1 MDEKRTEIPPF
12 YKIRQQFNDASIED
26 IKGAVGRQF
35 DQFRPGDN
43 IRQGQ
48 SVAVAVASRGTH
60 DLTPLVGVV
69 VEHLLLMG
77 LKPYIIPAM
86 GSHGGATGPGQ
97 AQVLAD
103 LGISEETMGVPIV
116 SNMDVVSLGHL
127 DSGAE
132 VFFAKDALDADH
144 VVVIN
149 RIKPHTAFRGEVES
163 GLCKIMAVGC
173 GKQKGASNMHKFN
186 LGNTIV
192 PAAQMIMEKAPI
204 LFGIAVT
211 ENATGGT
218 HSIRLARPEEFVDVD
233 REFLKEAWELFPRLP
248 VDDLDILVV
257 DEMGKDI
264 SGAGID
270 PNVIGFWRRE
280 GGPRKPDYRT
290 LIVLDLTPQ
299 SHGNAM
305 GIGMADLVTRRLMD
319 KLDLHATQMNALTS
333 KVLRSARLPISLE
346 NDRIAI
352 ETALDGVP
360 DPRRVRMARIKST
373 ASLETFWATDSV
385 LSELRSKEGITVDDD
400 PLPFDFNAE
409 GSLLPFPTH

>member
-1 MDEKRTEIPPF
+1 MKISPL
-12 YKIRQQFNDASIED
+12 YKIKQQFDAASIED
-26 IKGAVGRQF
+26 VKGVVGGQF
-35 DQFRPGDN
+35 EQFRAGDKTDPG
-43 IRQGQ
+43 QT
-48 SVAVAVASRGTH
+48 VAVAVASRGTH
-60 DLTPLVGVV
+60 DLPSLVATV
-69 VEHLLLMG
+69 VERLLAVG

-103 LGISEETMGVPIV
+103 LGISEETMGVPVV
-116 SNMDVVSLGHL
+116 SNMDVVSLGRL

-186 LGNTIV
+186 LANTVV
-192 PAAQMIMEKAPI
+192 PAAQLIMEKAPI

-218 HSIRLARPEEFVDVD
+218 HSIRLARPEEFVDAD
-233 REFLKEAWELFPRLP
+233 RELLKEAWTLFPRLP

-257 DEMGKDI
+257 DEMGKDV

-280 GGPRKPDYRT
+280 GGPREPDYRT

-299 SHGNAM
+299 SHGNAT

-346 NDRIAI
+346 NDRIAL

-360 DPRRVRMARIKST
+360 DPRRVRMARIKNT
-373 ASLETFWATDSV
+373 ASLETFWVTESV
-385 LSELRSKEGITVDDD
+385 LSELRSKQGITVDDD
-400 PLPFDFNAE
+400 PLQLDFNDE
-409 GSLLPFPTH
+409 GSLLPFPS

>member
-1 MDEKRTEIPPF
+1 MDEKRIEIPPF
-12 YKIRQQFNDASIED
+12 YKIRQQFNDTCIED
-26 IKGAVGRQF
+26 IKGVVGRQF

-43 IRQGQ
+43 IQQGQ

-60 DLTPLVGVV
+60 DLTLLVGVV
-69 VEHLLLMG
+69 VERLLSMG

-97 AQVLAD
+97 TQVLAD

-132 VFFAKDALDADH
+132 VLFAKDALDADH

-192 PAAQMIMEKAPI
+192 PAARMILEKASI
-204 LFGIAVT
+204 LCGIAVT
-211 ENATGGT
+211 ETATGGT

-233 REFLKEAWELFPRLP
+233 RELLKEAWTLFPRLP

-280 GGPRKPDYRT
+280 GGPREPDYRT

-299 SHGNAM
+299 SHGNAT

-346 NDRIAI
+346 NDRIVI

-360 DPRRVRMARIKST
+360 DPRLVRMARIQNT

-400 PLPFDFNAE
+400 PLQFDFNAE
-409 GSLLPFPTH
+409 GSLLPFPPH

>member
-1 MDEKRTEIPPF
+1 MKISPL
-12 YKIRQQFNDASIED
+12 YKIKQQFDAASIED
-26 IKGAVGRQF
+26 VKGVVGRQF
-35 DQFRPGDN
+35 EQFRAGDKTHP
-43 IRQGQ
+43 GQ

-60 DLTPLVGVV
+60 DLPSLVATV
-69 VEHLLLMG
+69 VERLLAVG

-103 LGISEETMGVPIV
+103 LGISEETMGVPVV
-116 SNMDVVSLGHL
+116 SNMDVVSLGRL

-192 PAAQMIMEKAPI
+192 PAARMILEKASI
-204 LFGIAVT
+204 LCGIAVT
-211 ENATGGT
+211 ETATGGT

-233 REFLKEAWELFPRLP
+233 RELLKEAWTLFPRLP

-280 GGPRKPDYRT
+280 GGPREPDYRT

-299 SHGNAM
+299 SHGNAT

-346 NDRIAI
+346 NDRIAL

-360 DPRRVRMARIKST
+360 DPRRVRMARIKNT
-373 ASLETFWATDSV
+373 ASLETFWVTESV
-385 LSELRSKEGITVDDD
+385 LSELRSKQGITVDDD
-400 PLPFDFNAE
+400 PLQLDFNDE
-409 GSLLPFPTH
+409 GSLLPFPS

>member
-1 MDEKRTEIPPF
+1 MDEKRIEIPPF
-12 YKIRQQFNDASIED
+12 YKIRQQFNDTCIED
-26 IKGAVGRQF
+26 IKGVVGRQF

-43 IRQGQ
+43 IQQGQ

-60 DLTPLVGVV
+60 DLTLLVGVV
-69 VEHLLLMG
+69 VERLLSMG

-97 AQVLAD
+97 TQVLAD

-132 VFFAKDALDADH
+132 VLFAKDALDADH

-186 LGNTIV
+186 LGTTIV
-192 PAAQMIMEKAPI
+192 PAARMILEKASI
-204 LFGIAVT
+204 LCGIAVT
-211 ENATGGT
+211 ETATGGT

-233 REFLKEAWELFPRLP
+233 RELLKEAWTLFPRLP

-280 GGPRKPDYRT
+280 GGPREPDYRT

-299 SHGNAM
+299 SHGNAT

-346 NDRIAI
+346 NDRIVI

-360 DPRRVRMARIKST
+360 DPRRVRMARIKNT

-400 PLPFDFNAE
+400 PLQFDFNAE
-409 GSLLPFPTH
+409 GSLLPFPPH

>member
-1 MDEKRTEIPPF
+1 MKISPL
-12 YKIRQQFNDASIED
+12 YKIKQQFDAASIED
-26 IKGAVGRQF
+26 VKGIVGRQF
-35 DQFRPGDN
+35 EQFRAGEKTRP
-43 IRQGQ
+43 GQ

-60 DLTPLVGVV
+60 DLTSLVATV
-69 VEHLLLMG
+69 VERLLAVG

-103 LGISEETMGVPIV
+103 LGISEETLGVPVV
-116 SNMDVVSLGHL
+116 SNMDVVSLGRL

-132 VFFAKDALDADH
+132 VFFAKDALEADH

-149 RIKPHTAFRGEVES
+149 RVKPHTLFRGEVES

-186 LGNTIV
+186 LANTIV

-218 HSIRLARPEEFVDVD
+218 HNIRLARPEEFVEVD
-233 REFLKEAWELFPRLP
+233 REFLKEAWELFPSVP

-257 DEMGKDI
+257 DEMGKDV

-280 GGPRKPDYRT
+280 GGPRKPDYRI
-290 LIVLDLTPQ
+290 LIVLDLTPK

-346 NDRIAI
+346 NDRVAI

-360 DPRRVRMARIKST
+360 DPRRVRMARIKNT
-373 ASLETFWATDSV
+373 ASLETFWVTDSV
-385 LSELRSKEGITVDDD
+385 LPELRSKEGITVDDD
-400 PLPFDFNAE
+400 PLQLDFNDE
-409 GSLLPFPTH
+409 GSLLPFSS

>member
-1 MDEKRTEIPPF
+1 MDEKRTETSPF
-12 YKIRQQFNDASIED
+12 YKIRQQFDEACIED
-26 IKGAVGRQF
+26 IKGVVGRQF
-35 DQFRPGDN
+35 DQFRPGDS
-43 IRQGQ
+43 IQQGQ

-60 DLTPLVGVV
+60 DLTLLVGAV
-69 VEHLLLMG
+69 VERLLSMG

-132 VFFAKDALDADH
+132 VLFAKDALDADH

-173 GKQKGASNMHKFN
+173 GRQKGASNMHKFN

-192 PAAQMIMEKAPI
+192 PAAQMILEKAPI
-204 LFGIAVT
+204 LCGIAVT
-211 ENATGGT
+211 ETATGGT

-233 REFLKEAWELFPRLP
+233 RELLKEAWTLFPRLP

-299 SHGNAM
+299 SHGNAT

-360 DPRRVRMARIKST
+360 DPRRVRMARIKNT

-385 LSELRSKEGITVDDD
+385 LSELRSKEGVTVDDD
-400 PLPFDFNAE
+400 PRQLDFNAD
-409 GSLLPFPTH
+409 GSLVPFPTH

>member
-1 MDEKRTEIPPF
+1 MKISPL
-12 YKIRQQFNDASIED
+12 YKIKQQFDAASIED
-26 IKGAVGRQF
+26 VKGIVGRQF
-35 DQFRPGDN
+35 EQFRAGEKTRP
-43 IRQGQ
+43 GQ

-60 DLTPLVGVV
+60 DLTSLVATV
-69 VEHLLLMG
+69 VERLLAVG

-103 LGISEETMGVPIV
+103 LGISEETLGVPVV
-116 SNMDVVSLGHL
+116 SNMDVVSLGRL

-132 VFFAKDALDADH
+132 VFFAKDALEADH

-149 RIKPHTAFRGEVES
+149 RVKPHTLFRGEVES

-186 LGNTIV
+186 LANTIV

-218 HSIRLARPEEFVDVD
+218 HNIRLARPEEFVEVD
-233 REFLKEAWELFPRLP
+233 REFLKEAWELFPSVP

-257 DEMGKDI
+257 DEMGKDV

-280 GGPRKPDYRT
+280 GGPRKPDYRI
-290 LIVLDLTPQ
+290 LIVLDLTPK

-346 NDRIAI
+346 NDRVAI

-360 DPRRVRMARIKST
+360 DPRRVRMARIKNT
-373 ASLETFWATDSV
+373 ASLETFWVTDSV
-385 LSELRSKEGITVDDD
+385 LPELRSKEGITVDDD
-400 PLPFDFNAE
+400 PLQLDFDDADIVNR
-409 GSLLPFPTH
+409 H

>member
-1 MDEKRTEIPPF
+1 MHISPL
-12 YKIRQQFNDASIED
+12 YKIKQQFDAASIED
-26 IKGAVGRQF
+26 VKGVVGRQF
-35 DQFRPGDN
+35 EQFRAGDKT
-43 IRQGQ
+43 RPGQ

-60 DLTPLVGVV
+60 DLTSLVATV
-69 VEHLLLMG
+69 VERLLAVG

-103 LGISEETMGVPIV
+103 LGISEETMAVPVV
-116 SNMDVVSLGHL
+116 SNMDVVSLGRL

-186 LGNTIV
+186 LANTIV
-192 PAAQMIMEKAPI
+192 PAARMIMEKAPI

-233 REFLKEAWELFPRLP
+233 REFLKEAWELFPRVP

-257 DEMGKDI
+257 DEMGKDV

-299 SHGNAM
+299 SHGNAT

-346 NDRIAI
+346 NDRIAL

-360 DPRRVRMARIKST
+360 DPQSVRMARIKNT
-373 ASLETFWATDSV
+373 ASLETFWVTESV

-400 PLPFDFNAE
+400 PLQLDFDDE
-409 GSLLPFPTH
+409 GSLLPFPS

>member
-1 MDEKRTEIPPF
+1 MHISPL
-12 YKIRQQFNDASIED
+12 YKIKQQFDAACIED
-26 IKGAVGRQF
+26 IKGVVGRQF
-35 DQFRPGDN
+35 DKFRPGDN
-43 IRQGQ
+43 IQQGQ

-60 DLTPLVGVV
+60 DLTLLVGVV
-69 VEHLLLMG
+69 VERLLSMG

-97 AQVLAD
+97 AQVLTD

-132 VFFAKDALDADH
+132 VLFAKDALDADH

-192 PAAQMIMEKAPI
+192 PAARMILEKASI
-204 LFGIAVT
+204 LCGIGVT
-211 ENATGGT
+211 ETATGGT
-218 HSIRLARPEEFVDVD
+218 HNIRLARPEEFVDVD
-233 REFLKEAWELFPRLP
+233 REFLKEAWTLFPRLP

-280 GGPRKPDYRT
+280 GGPREPDYRT
-290 LIVLDLTPQ
+290 LIVLDLTPK
-299 SHGNAM
+299 SHGNAT

-346 NDRIAI
+346 NDRIAL

-360 DPRRVRMARIKST
+360 DPRRVRMARIKNT
-373 ASLETFWATDSV
+373 ASLETFWVTDSV

-400 PLPFDFNAE
+400 PLQLDFNDE
-409 GSLLPFPTH
+409 GSLLPFPS

>member
-1 MDEKRTEIPPF
+1 MHISPL
-12 YKIRQQFNDASIED
+12 YKIKQQFDAASIED
-26 IKGAVGRQF
+26 VKGVVGRQF
-35 DQFRPGDN
+35 EQFRAGDKT
-43 IRQGQ
+43 RPGQ

-60 DLTPLVGVV
+60 DLTSLVATV
-69 VEHLLLMG
+69 VERLLAVG

-103 LGISEETMGVPIV
+103 LGISEETMAVPVV
-116 SNMDVVSLGHL
+116 SNMDVVSLGRL

-186 LGNTIV
+186 LANTIV
-192 PAAQMIMEKAPI
+192 PAARMIMEKAPI

-233 REFLKEAWELFPRLP
+233 REFLKEAWELFPRVP

-257 DEMGKDI
+257 DEMGKDV

-299 SHGNAM
+299 SHGNAT

-346 NDRIAI
+346 NDRIAL

-360 DPRRVRMARIKST
+360 DPQSVRMARIKNT
-373 ASLETFWATDSV
+373 ASLETFWVTESV

-400 PLPFDFNAE
+400 PLQLDFDDADIVNR
-409 GSLLPFPTH
+409 H

>member
-1 MDEKRTEIPPF
+1 MDKKRTETSPF
-12 YKIRQQFNDASIED
+12 YKIRQQFDEACIED
-26 IKGAVGRQF
+26 IKGVVGRQF
-35 DQFRPGDN
+35 DQFRPGDS
-43 IRQGQ
+43 IQQGQ

-60 DLTPLVGVV
+60 DLTLLVGAV
-69 VEHLLLMG
+69 VERLLSMG

-132 VFFAKDALDADH
+132 VLFAKDALDADH

-173 GKQKGASNMHKFN
+173 GRQKGASNMHKFN

-192 PAAQMIMEKAPI
+192 PAAQMILEKAPI
-204 LFGIAVT
+204 LCGIAVT
-211 ENATGGT
+211 ETATGGT

-233 REFLKEAWELFPRLP
+233 RELLKEAWTLFPRLP

-299 SHGNAM
+299 SHGNAT

-360 DPRRVRMARIKST
+360 DPRRVRMARIKNT

-385 LSELRSKEGITVDDD
+385 LSELRSKEGVTVDND
-400 PLPFDFNAE
+400 PRQLDFNAD
-409 GSLLPFPTH
+409 GSLVPFPTH

>member
-1 MDEKRTEIPPF
+1 MDEKRIEIPPF
-12 YKIRQQFNDASIED
+12 YKIRQQFDEACIED
-26 IKGAVGRQF
+26 IKGVVGRQF

-43 IRQGQ
+43 IQQGQ

-60 DLTPLVGVV
+60 DLTLLVGVV
-69 VEHLLLMG
+69 VERLLSMG

-97 AQVLAD
+97 TQVLAD

-132 VFFAKDALDADH
+132 VLFAKDALDADH

-186 LGNTIV
+186 LGTTIV
-192 PAAQMIMEKAPI
+192 PAARMILEKASI
-204 LFGIAVT
+204 LCGIAVT
-211 ENATGGT
+211 ETATGGT

-233 REFLKEAWELFPRLP
+233 RELLKEAWTLFPRLP

-299 SHGNAM
+299 SHGNAT

-346 NDRIAI
+346 NDRIVI

-360 DPRRVRMARIKST
+360 DPRRVRMGRIQNT

-400 PLPFDFNAE
+400 PLQFDFNAE
-409 GSLLPFPTH
+409 GSLLPFPPH

>member
-1 MDEKRTEIPPF
+1 MDEKRIEIPPF
-12 YKIRQQFNDASIED
+12 YKIRQQFDEACIED
-26 IKGAVGRQF
+26 IKGVVGRQF

-43 IRQGQ
+43 IQQGQ

-60 DLTPLVGVV
+60 DLTLLVGVV
-69 VEHLLLMG
+69 VERLLSMG

-97 AQVLAD
+97 TQVLAD

-132 VFFAKDALDADH
+132 VLFAKDALDADH

-186 LGNTIV
+186 LGTTIV
-192 PAAQMIMEKAPI
+192 PAARMILEKASI
-204 LFGIAVT
+204 LCGIAVT
-211 ENATGGT
+211 ETATGGT

-233 REFLKEAWELFPRLP
+233 RELLKEAWTLFPRLP

-280 GGPRKPDYRT
+280 GGPREPDYRT

-299 SHGNAM
+299 SHGNAT

-346 NDRIAI
+346 NDRIVI

-360 DPRRVRMARIKST
+360 DPRRVRMARIKNT

-400 PLPFDFNAE
+400 PLQFDFNAE
-409 GSLLPFPTH
+409 GSLLPFPPH

>member
-1 MDEKRTEIPPF
+1 MHISPL
-12 YKIRQQFNDASIED
+12 YKIKQQFDAACIED
-26 IKGAVGRQF
+26 IKGVVGRQF

-43 IRQGQ
+43 IQQGQ

-60 DLTPLVGVV
+60 DLTLLVGVV
-69 VEHLLLMG
+69 VERLLSMG

-97 AQVLAD
+97 AQVLTD

-132 VFFAKDALDADH
+132 VLFAKDALDADH

-192 PAAQMIMEKAPI
+192 PAAQMILEKASI
-204 LFGIAVT
+204 LCGIAVT
-211 ENATGGT
+211 ETATGGT
-218 HSIRLARPEEFVDVD
+218 HSIRVARPEEFVDVD
-233 REFLKEAWELFPRLP
+233 RELLKEAWTLFPRLP

-280 GGPRKPDYRT
+280 GGPREPDYRT
-290 LIVLDLTPQ
+290 LIVLDLTPK
-299 SHGNAM
+299 SHGNAT

-360 DPRRVRMARIKST
+360 DSRRVRMARIKNT

-400 PLPFDFNAE
+400 PLQLDFNDE
-409 GSLLPFPTH
+409 GSLLPFPR

>member
-12 YKIRQQFNDASIED
+12 YNIKQQFNDASIGD
-26 IKGAVGRQF
+26 VKGVVGRQF
-35 DQFRPGDN
+35 DQFRPGDS
-43 IRQGQ
+43 IQQGQ

-60 DLTPLVGVV
+60 DLTLLVDVV
-69 VEHLLLMG
+69 VERLLSMG

-97 AQVLAD
+97 RQVLAD

-116 SNMDVVSLGHL
+116 SNMDVVSLGRL

-132 VFFAKDALDADH
+132 VLFAKDALDADH

-192 PAAQMIMEKAPI
+192 PAAQMILEKAPI
-204 LFGIAVT
+204 LCGIAVT
-211 ENATGGT
+211 ETATGGT

-233 REFLKEAWELFPRLP
+233 RELLKEAWTLFPRLP

-257 DEMGKDI
+257 DEMGKDV

-280 GGPRKPDYRT
+280 GGPREPDYRT
-290 LIVLDLTPQ
+290 LIVLDLTSQ
-299 SHGNAM
+299 SHGNAT

-360 DPRRVRMARIKST
+360 DPRRVRMARIKNT
-373 ASLETFWATDSV
+373 ASLETFWVTDSV

-400 PLPFDFNAE
+400 PLQLDFDAE
-409 GSLLPFPTH
+409 GSLLPFPS